1 MEFGNLKIIVHFKY
15 KYLKRFLDILFSSI
29 LIFLISPL
37 IILICVAIKLESRGP
52 IIFKQKRIGKNLR
65 HFNCYKFR
73 TMSEEAEDIL
83 NQLLSKN
90 PELEKEFLTTQKIK
104 NDPRITNIGRI
115 LRKTSLDEL
124 PQIINILKGDMHLI
138 GPRPIVDS
146 EKIRYG
152 KYLNEVFSVRPGI
165 TGLWQ
170 VSGRNKLSYKR
181 RVELDL
187 IYIRNT
193 NFKLDLNIFFRTIGV
208 IILPF
213 DNGAF

>member
-1 MEFGNLKIIVHFKY
+1 MEFGDLKIIVNFKY
-15 KYLKRFLDILFSSI
+15 KYLKRFLDILFSSFF
-29 LIFLISPL
+29 IFLISPL

-124 PQIINILKGDMHLI
+124 PQLYSVAKRDMSFV
-138 GPRPIVDS
+138 GPRPALHNQEDLINSRKKLQVDT
-146 EKIRYG
+146 
-152 KYLNEVFSVRPGI
+152 LLPGI
-165 TGLWQ
+165 TGWAQ
-170 VSGRNKLSYKR
+170 INGRDDISIKLKVDLDNFYKKNYSLFFDIKILFLT
-181 RVELDL
+181 V
-187 IYIRNT
+187 I
-193 NFKLDLNIFFRTIGV
+193 NIIQKKN
-208 IILPF
+208 IKH
-213 DNGAF
+213 

>member
-1 MEFGNLKIIVHFKY
+1 MSFSY
-15 KYLKRFLDILFSSI
+15 KQLKRFADIFFSSI
-29 LIFLISPL
+29 LIVISSPL
-37 IILICVAIKLESRGP
+37 IILICVLIKLESRGP
-52 IIFKQKRIGKNLR
+52 IIFKQKRIGKNLKN
-65 HFNCYKFR
+65 FNCYKFR

-83 NQLLSKN
+83 RELLSRN
-90 PELEKEFLTTQKIK
+90 PELGEEFIKTQKIK

-124 PQIINILKGDMHLI
+124 PQFINILKGDMHLI
-138 GPRPIVDS
+138 GPRPIVES

-152 KYLNEVFSVRPGI
+152 KYLDEVFSVRPGV

-187 IYIRNT
+187 IYVKNA
-193 NFKLDLNIFFRTIGV
+193 NLKLDLNIFVRTIGV